1 MRKKRAHKVKKSKSY
16 ATFES
21 QNVFLMAKLKI
32 SDEWWTAPAEGDN
45 GELILVTGR
54 RNMDEIMAS
63 KIFNDRIEVTWNYAP
78 QANGLPDESTSKLME
93 QVHDAL
99 RAEFDKDPV
108 AIMTGIYT
116 GDGERTL
123 VFYTLNP
130 KYFQNAFNRAL
141 APYPLLPLSIYAEK
155 DPEWNEYRE
164 MLEAE
169 IIDSDDE
176 E

>member
-116 GDGERTL
+116 GAGERNWI
-123 VFYTLNP
+123 FYTRSINIFGRKLDEI
-130 KYFQNAFNRAL
+130 L
-141 APYPLLPLSIYAEK
+141 APFELLPLSIYAEK

-164 MLEAE
+164 MRLTE
-169 IIDSDDE
+169 IDDSE
-176 E
+176 I

>member
-78 QANGLPDESTSKLME
+78 QANGLPDECTSKLME

-116 GDGERTL
+116 GAGERNWI
-123 VFYTLNP
+123 FYTRSINIFGRKLNEI
-130 KYFQNAFNRAL
+130 L
-141 APYPLLPLSIYAEK
+141 APFELLPLSIYAEK

-164 MLEAE
+164 MRLTE
-169 IIDSDDE
+169 IDDSE
-176 E
+176 I

>member
-1 MRKKRAHKVKKSKSY
+1 M
-16 ATFES
+16 E
-21 QNVFLMAKLKI
+21 
-32 SDEWWTAPAEGDN
+32 
-45 GELILVTGR
+45 
-54 RNMDEIMAS
+54 
-63 KIFNDRIEVTWNYAP
+63 EVT
-78 QANGLPDESTSKLME
+78 
-93 QVHDAL
+93 DAL
-99 RAEFDKDPV
+99 NKVFDKDRSAV
-108 AIMTGIYT
+108 MTGIYT
-116 GDGERTL
+116 GDGERPL

>member
-1 MRKKRAHKVKKSKSY
+1 
-16 ATFES
+16 
-21 QNVFLMAKLKI
+21 MAKLKI

-116 GDGERTL
+116 GAGERNWI
-123 VFYTLNP
+123 FYTRSINIFGRKLNEI
-130 KYFQNAFNRAL
+130 L
-141 APYPLLPLSIYAEK
+141 APFELLPLSIYAEQ

-164 MLEAE
+164 MRLTE
-169 IIDSDDE
+169 IDDSE
-176 E
+176 I

>member
-108 AIMTGIYT
+108 AIMPGIYT
-116 GDGERTL
+116 GAGERNWI
-123 VFYTLNP
+123 FYTRSINIFGRKLNEI
-130 KYFQNAFNRAL
+130 L
-141 APYPLLPLSIYAEK
+141 APFKLLPLSIYAEK

-164 MLEAE
+164 MRLTE
-169 IIDSDDE
+169 IDDSE
-176 E
+176 I

>member
-99 RAEFDKDPV
+99 RAEFDKQPV

-116 GDGERTL
+116 GAGERNWI
-123 VFYTLNP
+123 FYTRSINIFGRKLNEI
-130 KYFQNAFNRAL
+130 L
-141 APYPLLPLSIYAEK
+141 APFELLPLSIYAEK

-164 MLEAE
+164 MRLTE
-169 IIDSDDE
+169 IDDSGI
-176 E
+176 

>member
-116 GDGERTL
+116 GAGERNWI
-123 VFYTLNP
+123 FYTRSINIFGRKLNEI
-130 KYFQNAFNRAL
+130 L
-141 APYPLLPLSIYAEK
+141 APFELLPLSIYAEK
-155 DPEWNEYRE
+155 DPEWIEYRE
-164 MLEAE
+164 MPLTE
-169 IIDSDDE
+169 IDDSE
-176 E
+176 I

>member
-116 GDGERTL
+116 GAGERNWI
-123 VFYTLNP
+123 FYTRSINIFGRKLNEI
-130 KYFQNAFNRAL
+130 L
-141 APYPLLPLSIYAEK
+141 APFELLPLSIYAEK

-164 MLEAE
+164 MRLTE
-169 IIDSDDE
+169 IDDSE
-176 E
+176 I

>member
-63 KIFNDRIEVTWNYAP
+63 KIFNNRIEVTWNYAP

-116 GDGERTL
+116 GAGERNWI
-123 VFYTLNP
+123 FYTRSINIFGRKLNEI
-130 KYFQNAFNRAL
+130 L
-141 APYPLLPLSIYAEK
+141 APFELLPLSIYAEK

-164 MLEAE
+164 MQLTE
-169 IIDSDDE
+169 IDDSE
-176 E
+176 I

>member
-99 RAEFDKDPV
+99 RAEIDKDPV

-116 GDGERTL
+116 GAGERNWI
-123 VFYTLNP
+123 FYTRSINIFGRKLNEI
-130 KYFQNAFNRAL
+130 L
-141 APYPLLPLSIYAEK
+141 APFELLPLSIYAEK

-164 MLEAE
+164 MRLTE
-169 IIDSDDE
+169 IDDSE
-176 E
+176 I

>member
-116 GDGERTL
+116 GAGERNWI
-123 VFYTLNP
+123 FYTRSINIFGRKLNEI
-130 KYFQNAFNRAL
+130 L
-141 APYPLLPLSIYAEK
+141 APFELLPLTIYAEK

-164 MLEAE
+164 MRLTE
-169 IIDSDDE
+169 IDDSGI
-176 E
+176 

>member
-78 QANGLPDESTSKLME
+78 QANGLPDESTSKVME

-116 GDGERTL
+116 GAGERNWI
-123 VFYTLNP
+123 FYTRSINIFGRKLNEI
-130 KYFQNAFNRAL
+130 L
-141 APYPLLPLSIYAEK
+141 APFELLPLSIYAEK

-164 MLEAE
+164 MRLTE
-169 IIDSDDE
+169 IDDSE
-176 E
+176 I

>member
-1 MRKKRAHKVKKSKSY
+1 
-16 ATFES
+16 
-21 QNVFLMAKLKI
+21 MAKLKI

-63 KIFNDRIEVTWNYAP
+63 NIFNDRIEVTWNYAP

-116 GDGERTL
+116 GAGERNWI
-123 VFYTLNP
+123 FYTRSINIFGRKLNEILTP
-130 KYFQNAFNRAL
+130 FE
-141 APYPLLPLSIYAEK
+141 LLPLSIYAEK

-164 MLEAE
+164 MRLIE
-169 IIDSDDE
+169 IDDSE
-176 E
+176 I

>member
-54 RNMDEIMAS
+54 RNMDEIRAS

-116 GDGERTL
+116 GAGERNWI
-123 VFYTLNP
+123 FYTRSINIFGRKLNEI
-130 KYFQNAFNRAL
+130 L
-141 APYPLLPLSIYAEK
+141 APFELLPLSIYAEK

-164 MLEAE
+164 MRLTE
-169 IIDSDDE
+169 IDDSE
-176 E
+176 I

>member
-45 GELILVTGR
+45 GELVLVTGR

-116 GDGERTL
+116 GAGERNWI
-123 VFYTLNP
+123 FYTRSINIFGRKLNEI
-130 KYFQNAFNRAL
+130 L
-141 APYPLLPLSIYAEK
+141 APFELLPLSIYAEK

-164 MLEAE
+164 MRLTE
-169 IIDSDDE
+169 IDDSE
-176 E
+176 I

>member
-54 RNMDEIMAS
+54 LNMDEIMAS

-116 GDGERTL
+116 GAGERNWI
-123 VFYTLNP
+123 FYTRSINIFGRKLNEI
-130 KYFQNAFNRAL
+130 L
-141 APYPLLPLSIYAEK
+141 APFELLPLSIYAEK

-164 MLEAE
+164 MRLTE
-169 IIDSDDE
+169 IDDSE
-176 E
+176 I

>member
-99 RAEFDKDPV
+99 RAEFVKDPV

-116 GDGERTL
+116 GAGERNWI
-123 VFYTLNP
+123 FYTRSINIFGRKLNEI
-130 KYFQNAFNRAL
+130 L
-141 APYPLLPLSIYAEK
+141 APFELLPLSIYAEK

-164 MLEAE
+164 MRLTE
-169 IIDSDDE
+169 IDDSE
-176 E
+176 I

>member
-54 RNMDEIMAS
+54 RPMDEIMAS
-63 KIFNDRIEVTWNYAP
+63 QIFNDRIEVTWNYAP

-116 GDGERTL
+116 GAGERNWI
-123 VFYTLNP
+123 FYTRSINIFGRKLNEI
-130 KYFQNAFNRAL
+130 L
-141 APYPLLPLSIYAEK
+141 APFELLPLSIYAEK

-164 MLEAE
+164 MRLTE
-169 IIDSDDE
+169 IDDSE
-176 E
+176 I

>member
-54 RNMDEIMAS
+54 RNMYEIMAS

-116 GDGERTL
+116 GAGERNWI
-123 VFYTLNP
+123 FYTRSINIFGRKLNEI
-130 KYFQNAFNRAL
+130 L
-141 APYPLLPLSIYAEK
+141 APFELLPLSIYAEK
-155 DPEWNEYRE
+155 DSEWNEYRE
-164 MLEAE
+164 MRLTE
-169 IIDSDDE
+169 IDDSE
-176 E
+176 I

>member
-99 RAEFDKDPV
+99 RAEFDKDPI

-116 GDGERTL
+116 GAGERNWI
-123 VFYTLNP
+123 FYTRSINIFGRKLNEI
-130 KYFQNAFNRAL
+130 L
-141 APYPLLPLSIYAEK
+141 APFELLPLSIYAEK

-164 MLEAE
+164 MRLTE
-169 IIDSDDE
+169 IDDSE
-176 E
+176 I

>member
-1 MRKKRAHKVKKSKSY
+1 MRKKRAHKVKKSNSY

-116 GDGERTL
+116 GAGERNWI
-123 VFYTLNP
+123 FYTRSINIFGRKLNEI
-130 KYFQNAFNRAL
+130 L
-141 APYPLLPLSIYAEK
+141 APFELLPLSIYAEK

-164 MLEAE
+164 MRLTE
-169 IIDSDDE
+169 IDDSGI
-176 E
+176 

>member
-116 GDGERTL
+116 GAGERNWI
-123 VFYTLNP
+123 FYTRSINIFGRKLNEI
-130 KYFQNAFNRAL
+130 L
-141 APYPLLPLSIYAEK
+141 APFELLPLSIYAEK

-164 MLEAE
+164 MRLTE
-169 IIDSDDE
+169 IDDSGI
-176 E
+176 

>member
-99 RAEFDKDPV
+99 CAEFDKDPV

-116 GDGERTL
+116 GAGERIWI
-123 VFYTLNP
+123 FYTRSINIFGRKLNEI
-130 KYFQNAFNRAL
+130 L
-141 APYPLLPLSIYAEK
+141 APFELLPLSIYAEK

-164 MLEAE
+164 MRLTE
-169 IIDSDDE
+169 IDDSE
-176 E
+176 I

>member
-63 KIFNDRIEVTWNYAP
+63 KLFNDRIEVTWNYAP

-116 GDGERTL
+116 GAGERNWI
-123 VFYTLNP
+123 FYTRSINIFGRKLNEI
-130 KYFQNAFNRAL
+130 L
-141 APYPLLPLSIYAEK
+141 APFELLPLSIYAEK

-164 MLEAE
+164 MRLTE
-169 IIDSDDE
+169 IDDSE
-176 E
+176 I

>member
-1 MRKKRAHKVKKSKSY
+1 
-16 ATFES
+16 
-21 QNVFLMAKLKI
+21 MAKLKI

-116 GDGERTL
+116 GAGERNWI
-123 VFYTLNP
+123 FYTRSINIFGRKLNEI
-130 KYFQNAFNRAL
+130 L
-141 APYPLLPLSIYAEK
+141 APFELLPLSIYAEK

-164 MLEAE
+164 MRLTE
-169 IIDSDDE
+169 IDDSGI
-176 E
+176 

>member
-32 SDEWWTAPAEGDN
+32 PDEWWTAPAEGDN

-116 GDGERTL
+116 GAGERNWI
-123 VFYTLNP
+123 FYTRSINIFGRKLNEI
-130 KYFQNAFNRAL
+130 L
-141 APYPLLPLSIYAEK
+141 APFELLPLSIYAEK

-164 MLEAE
+164 MRLTE
-169 IIDSDDE
+169 IDDSE
-176 E
+176 I